1 MKERIVFKTESSIKG
16 RKEIAKINEYVN
28 NFNFD
33 CAFERK
39 VEQVPETWKELRS
52 LCIKLSTKENMIYIF
67 NEWKNPNKEF
77 LKIRTLRFYPDG
89 TIRNDYEDKNNEPY
103 IIAENRTPAQM
114 WNIIKALVDKNED

>member
-39 VEQVPETWKELRS
+39 VEKVPENWEELKELCEDLES
-52 LCIKLSTKENMIYIF
+52 KDVFITSAGDCIEYHGLQFWVSGTVCHETEK
-67 NEWKNPNKEF
+67 
-77 LKIRTLRFYPDG
+77 FYSIKSD
-89 TIRNDYEDKNNEPY
+89 
-103 IIAENRTPAQM
+103 RTPQQM
-114 WNIIKALVDKNED
+114 WQIIKNLIGE

>member
-39 VEQVPETWKELRS
+39 VEQVPETWEELKELCKNITID
-52 LCIKLSTKENMIYIF
+52 LKLTKDGKIYC
-67 NEWKNPNKEF
+67 
-77 LKIRTLRFYPDG
+77 
-89 TIRNDYEDKNNEPY
+89 YEHL
-103 IIAENRTPAQM
+103 IAENRTPQQM
-114 WNIIKALVDKNED
+114 WQIIKNLIGEE

>member
-39 VEQVPETWKELRS
+39 VEQVPETWEELKELCKNITID
-52 LCIKLSTKENMIYIF
+52 LKLTKDGKIYC
-67 NEWKNPNKEF
+67 
-77 LKIRTLRFYPDG
+77 
-89 TIRNDYEDKNNEPY
+89 YELL
-103 IIAENRTPAQM
+103 IAENRTPQQM
-114 WNIIKALVDKNED
+114 WQIIKNLIGEE